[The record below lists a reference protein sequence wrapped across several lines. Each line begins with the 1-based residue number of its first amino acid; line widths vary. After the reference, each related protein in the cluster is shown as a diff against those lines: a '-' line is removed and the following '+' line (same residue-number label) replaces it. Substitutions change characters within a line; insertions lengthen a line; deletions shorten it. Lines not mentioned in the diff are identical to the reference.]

1 MKYKSTRIF
10 CYEKWLSASK
20 RERKGLTDIFKNSLE
35 CQWQKRAASLG
46 YGHISLFCSLGKFTT
61 NITDILSD
69 QRFDELSYD
78 DPAHHQIILRQYC
91 KLSLVVS
98 EILTDIKDVYQN
110 STGKRGADTKK
121 EISKTDNPDA
131 VNRLI
136 CFINHVFKH
145 KCNGLHKCNHHTTLC
160 FDDKGRDCCQGN
172 TLDISCASTKKCEEE
187 IDTIIIPKMT
197 EIIERVIQ
205 AYDKLDK
212 LFSDDRTAFEKI
224 CKTYS
229 AQTQTV

>member
-1 MKYKSTRIF
+1 MKFKSTRIF
-10 CYEKWLSASK
+10 CCEQWLSASS
-20 RERKGLTDIFKNSLE
+20 RERKGLTDVFRNSLE
-35 CQWQKRAASLG
+35 CQWQHKAAALG

-61 NITDILSD
+61 NITDILTD
-69 QRFDELSYD
+69 ERFDELSYNNEE
-78 DPAHHQIILRQYC
+78 HHQIILRQYC
-91 KLSLVVS
+91 KLSLVAS
-98 EILTDIKDVYQN
+98 EILTDIKDIYQKA
-110 STGKRGADTKK
+110 SGKGGSDSKK
-121 EISKTDNPDA
+121 KISKTDNPDA

-172 TLDISCASTKKCEEE
+172 TLDISCASAKKCEEE

-205 AYDKLDK
+205 AYDKLDN
-212 LFSDDRTAFEKI
+212 LFSNDTKAFEKI
-224 CKTYS
+224 CRLYS
-229 AQTQTV
+229 AQTQTA